1 MKIINVRE
9 LTDIRTC
16 SPINSHINDPVLVF
30 VVTKC
35 SGLKSAAYKN
45 RTRIFKIVYLKVD
58 FWTHYNTVTQNADN
72 ISQQQQK
79 LHSGESPT
87 KCIKNLNSYILK

>member
-16 SPINSHINDPVLVF
+16 SPINSHIEDTVLVF
-30 VVTKC
+30 VITKC
-35 SGLKSAAYKN
+35 SGFKSAGYKN
-45 RTRIFKIVYLKVD
+45 RTRSFKIVYLKVD

-79 LHSGESPT
+79 NHVQGKVLQSV
-87 KCIKNLNSYILK
+87 LKI